1 MIEDEEIP
9 IEIDKGFKNKTVP
22 TAKEIKA
29 ENKKEKQEHLD
40 LAGAYCDEDL
50 TSCKRKGQ
58 KPNSKSTFSSKRR
71 KTKRFKN

>member
-29 ENKKEKQEHLD
+29 ENKKTR
-40 LAGAYCDEDL
+40 AFR
-50 TSCKRKGQ
+50 SCRCIL
-58 KPNSKSTFSSKRR
+58 
-71 KTKRFKN
+71 